1 LGAGNLG
8 VATGEE
14 PLNDAVADY
23 LDTEAPASARPP
35 LKRAMLEQ
43 AQEIALIVVLLI
55 GHQLAPPGAG
65 EQDRDLAL
73 AISQPVTDE
82 ICGSGRQ
89 DDL

>member
-1 LGAGNLG
+1 M
-8 VATGEE
+8 ATREE

-23 LDTEAPASARPP
+23 LDTEAPASTRPA

-43 AQEIALIVVLLI
+43 AQEIALIVVLLF
-55 GHQLAPPGAG
+55 GHHLAPPGAG